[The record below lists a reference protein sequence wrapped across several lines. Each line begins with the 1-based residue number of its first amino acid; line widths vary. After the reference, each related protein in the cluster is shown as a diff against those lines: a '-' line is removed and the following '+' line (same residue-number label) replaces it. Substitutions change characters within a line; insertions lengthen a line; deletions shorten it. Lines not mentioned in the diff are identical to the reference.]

1 MSTLRALKSQILVEG
16 QDLWINDEEFK
27 QIRAALPAD
36 GSISTEDLKVL
47 TEMRTEARV
56 VCDAFDKMFFPALKK
71 FLLADGRISQAEQF
85 MLLRMLYGGGGIDD
99 AERRFLQD
107 LRSALREVTPEF
119 EAIYR
124 DAMSEE

>member
-1 MSTLRALKSQILVEG
+1 MSTLRALKSQILIDG

-36 GSISTEDLKVL
+36 GSISPDDLKIL
-47 TEMRTEARV
+47 AEMRTEARV
-56 VCDAFDKMFFPALKK
+56 VCDAFDQMFFPALKK
-71 FLLADGRISQAEQF
+71 YLLADGRISQAEQF
-85 MLLRMLYGGGGIDD
+85 LLLRMLYGGGGIDD
-99 AERRFLQD
+99 TERRFIQE
-107 LRSALREVTPEF
+107 LRRELREVTPEF